1 MNAINFDTG
10 LVSYTINGK
19 YELTFNPTD
28 SAFVQKLYAAF
39 DSLDSKQEQYKA
51 ETETA
56 ANDPAK
62 VFELAE
68 KRDAEMRE
76 NVDGVLGAG
85 ASDVIFEG
93 MNLYALASGLPV
105 WANLFLA
112 IMDEIDTGFAREQ
125 KATNPRVLKYQ
136 ARYGKK

>member
-19 YELTFNPTD
+19 YELAFNPTD

-39 DSLDSKQEQYKA
+39 DSLDGKQEQYKA
-51 ETETA
+51 ETEA
-56 ANDPAK
+56 ASNEPAK
-62 VFELAE
+62 VFALAE

-93 MNLYALASGLPV
+93 MNLYALANGLPV

-112 IMDEIDTGFAREQ
+112 IMDEIDTGFAKEQ
-125 KATNPRVLKYQ
+125 KATNPRIAKYQ
-136 ARYGKK
+136 SRYGKR